1 MPTITNK
8 FNLPA
13 PLVAAVTND
22 KYSPGRSDYTTT
34 QLAGTPAR
42 QLILRRKHWANI
54 VEDVADRI
62 YALSGQSKHVVLERA
77 AEFCEEYQYL
87 AEERFYI
94 DRDGKTIGGQIDL
107 YDKAQRVLW
116 DWKETSVWVSYGDLK
131 PEWSAQGNINRLLL
145 EENGYPVEKIINIA
159 LYRDW
164 KKAQVGTKEGY
175 PEHQVQQFPIPLWAK
190 EETEQFISRRIA
202 EFERAKIELPLC
214 TDEERWKS
222 ADVYAIYKGK
232 NKRATK
238 LFGTEQEAQSHLE
251 VFALSGYEIRFR
263 PGVNRRCAS
272 YCDISAH
279 CDWWAQNQPKEQ
291 ENGDQSNTTTA

>member
-13 PLVAAVTND
+13 PLVKAVEND
-22 KYSPGRSDYTTT
+22 KYTPGKSDYTTT

-42 QLILRRKHWANI
+42 QLILRRRHWNDL

-87 AEERFYI
+87 AEQRFYVE
-94 DRDGKTIGGQIDL
+94 REGKTIGGQIDL
-107 YDKAQRVLW
+107 YDKAQKVLW
-116 DWKETSVWVSYGDLK
+116 DWKETSVYISYHDLK
-131 PEWSAQGNINRLLL
+131 PAWSAQGNINRLLL

-164 KKAQVGTKEGY
+164 KKVQVGTKEGY
-175 PEHQVQQFPIPLWAK
+175 PEHQVQQFPIPLWPTDDV
-190 EETEQFISRRIA
+190 ENFISCRIA
-202 EFERAKIELPLC
+202 EFEQAKADLPEC
-214 TDEERWKS
+214 SDEERWKS
-222 ADVYAIYKGK
+222 SDVYALYKGT

-238 LFGTEQEAQSHLE
+238 LFNSEKDALSHIE
-251 VFALSGYEIRFR
+251 VFALKGHEIRFR
-263 PGVNRRCAS
+263 PGINKRCAS
-272 YCDISAH
+272 YCDVSAH
-279 CDWWAQNQPKEQ
+279 CEWWAQNKPNEN
-291 ENGDQSNTTTA
+291 ENGTE